1 MENAYDDE
9 SADSQRE
16 AKQMICFKKFHNSI
30 VNGSTNRDKDSNKIA
45 TREKS
50 VKKDEGH
57 RIMKCNV
64 PHH

>member
-16 AKQMICFKKFHNSI
+16 AKQMICFKKFHSSI

-45 TREKS
+45 TREK
-50 VKKDEGH
+50 
-57 RIMKCNV
+57 
-64 PHH
+64 